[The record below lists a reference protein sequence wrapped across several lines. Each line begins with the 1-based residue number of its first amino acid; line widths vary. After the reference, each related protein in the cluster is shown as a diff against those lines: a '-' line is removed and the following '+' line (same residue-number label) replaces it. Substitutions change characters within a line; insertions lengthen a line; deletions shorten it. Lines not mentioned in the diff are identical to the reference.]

1 MQRGEHFR
9 GIFLLVLGA
18 IVLNAGLAEAYYVDP
33 KKYGDPA
40 GEVCMICHREVT
52 PGIYNQWN
60 ESSMGQAGV
69 NCYDC
74 HKAKAEDPDGFEHK
88 ERIAIVVTPKDCGQC
103 HEKEVKEFTGS
114 HHADAIRALDGID
127 NFLGQAMWGLE
138 DEYKGCAACH
148 GTVLKLQ
155 KDGNGKLEPDTW
167 PNTGIGRINL
177 DGSKGSC
184 TACHPRHLFSTAQAR
199 RPETCGRCHNGPENP
214 HIEIYAGSK
223 HGMTY
228 AAYKDKLNLDKRR
241 WRAGKDY
248 FHGPTCASCHMG
260 DVPPQMDVKD
270 ADQRL
275 EEALRSVLSGEDSQ
289 VFEALLPPPRSSSR
303 DIDYE
308 STHDVGVRLSWNLRQ
323 PISQKQ
329 ESWETKRAT
338 MQRVCAQCHGE
349 NFVQQFYTQ
358 FDELIQRYDDTI
370 AKPAS
375 RIRDDL
381 IKMGKLTPALHDE
394 KLDRIYWKLVYH
406 EGRRARHGA
415 AMIGPNYA
423 WSEGMQEVSERYYL
437 EFIPEVKRILGRKAK
452 NFLRK
457 RGYYEPRY
465 KAKARQ

>member
-1 MQRGEHFR
+1 MQRSTTYWTLS
-9 GIFLLVLGA
+9 LLLLAAVS
-18 IVLNAGLAEAYYVDP
+18 LNAAVAEAYYVDP

-40 GEVCMICHREVT
+40 GEVCMTCHREVT
-52 PGIYNQWN
+52 PGIFNQWN
-60 ESSMGQAGV
+60 QSSMGQAGV

-74 HKAKAEDPDGFEHK
+74 HKAGKDDPDAFDHK
-88 ERIAIVVTPKDCGQC
+88 ERIAIVVTPKDCSQC
-103 HEKEVKEFTGS
+103 HEKEAKEFGSS
-114 HHADAIRALDGID
+114 HHADAVKALDSTD

-138 DEYKGCAACH
+138 NEYKGCAACH

-155 KDGNGKLEPDTW
+155 EGGKGKLEPATW

-184 TACHPRHLFSTAQAR
+184 TACHPRHLFSTEQAR

-214 HIEIYAGSK
+214 HIEIYSGSK

-228 AAYKDKLNLDKRR
+228 AAYKDELNMDKRR

-260 DVPPQMDVKD
+260 DVPQQLDIKD

-275 EEALRSVLSGEDSQ
+275 EEALKSVLTGADQ
-289 VFEALLPPPRSSSR
+289 KDFEALLPPRTTPKKIVTGPS
-303 DIDYE
+303 
-308 STHDVGVRLSWNLRQ
+308 HDVGLRLSWNLRR

-329 ESWETKRAT
+329 KNWETNRQT
-338 MQRVCAQCHGE
+338 MQSTCMQCHGQ

-358 FDELIQRYDDTI
+358 FDDLIERYNKTI
-370 AKPAS
+370 AEPAT

-381 IKMGKLTPALHDE
+381 MKMGELTKANHDE
-394 KLDRIYWKLVYH
+394 KLDRIYRKLVYH
-406 EGRRARHGA
+406 DGNRARHGA
-415 AMIGPNYA
+415 AMMGPSYA
-423 WSEGMQEVSERYYL
+423 WSQGLQDVSERYYQ
-437 EFIPEVKRILGRKAK
+437 EFIPEVKKLLGRKAK

-465 KAKARQ
+465 KSK